1 MHVKALLS
9 FSFSFLLTWTRLG
22 VHRAHSAVRKNPVV
36 FLYLFCAPSCPHPS
50 VFFSACSLLGL
61 FFIIII
67 SSSLHAFL
75 HFVPRTHFALILF
88 PLQPFVDSELSFF
101 FFFSHLHLLFLPPC
115 STCLLHYSPHLQLR
129 SLKILPRKCTAFR
142 YSLEEHVKS
151 HKAVHYGY

>member
-22 VHRAHSAVRKNPVV
+22 VHRAHSAVRENPVV

-50 VFFSACSLLGL
+50 VFFSTCSLLGL

-101 FFFSHLHLLFLPPC
+101 FLFFSSPSSLPP
-115 STCLLHYSPHLQLR
+115 SLLYMSSPLL
-129 SLKILPRKCTAFR
+129 SAPTAALFKNTPTEM
-142 YSLEEHVKS
+142 YCI
-151 HKAVHYGY
+151 